1 MTKEDK
7 IASYD
12 PNGVGVTGAGIF
24 GLPFS
29 PDESDMVIVPVPWE
43 VTVSYMSGAARGPE
57 AILVASPQLDL
68 FLPDAPDAWKMGVS
82 MLEISQEMK
91 QKSDFHRHKAWELIT
106 FLEEGGQ
113 IQESEGAQKIQQE
126 VNAACAEMNAW
137 VKQTT
142 GEWLDKGKTVVL
154 LGGDHSTPLGFM
166 QALADRHTEYG
177 ILQIDAHPDLR
188 DSYEGFEFSH
198 ASIMFNA
205 LKIQQVSKLVQ
216 VGIRDFNG
224 FEANLSANSNGRI
237 ATYYDRFTSQRK
249 FKGENWD
256 QICKD
261 IVSQLPEKVYISF
274 DIDGL
279 DPSLCPTTG
288 TPVPGGLAFE
298 EAMYLIEQVTE
309 SGRTIIGADLVEVAP
324 GEGDWDGNVGSRTL
338 WRMATQVAKSQG
350 RIL

>member
-1 MTKEDK
+1 MSKAEK

-29 PDESDMVIVPVPWE
+29 PEESDLVIVPVPWE

-57 AILVASPQLDL
+57 AILIASPQLDL
-68 FLPDAPDAWKMGVS
+68 YLPEAPNGWKMGVS
-82 MLEISQEMK
+82 MLDISPEIK

-106 FLEEGGQ
+106 FLEEGGK
-113 IQESEGAQKIQQE
+113 IEESEGARQIQAD
-126 VNAACAEMNAW
+126 VNAACSEMNAW
-137 VKQTT
+137 VKSTT
-142 GEWLDKGKTVVL
+142 GEWLDQQKTVIL

-166 QALADRHTEYG
+166 QALADRHEEYG

-188 DSYEGFEFSH
+188 DAYEGFEFSH

-205 LKIQQVSKLVQ
+205 LKIPQVSKLVQ

-224 FEANLSANSNGRI
+224 FEANLSTNSEGRI
-237 ATYYDRFTSQRK
+237 QTFYDRATSNRK
-249 FKGENWD
+249 FKGENWE
-256 QICKD
+256 QICRD
-261 IVSQLPEKVYISF
+261 IVANLPMKVYISF

-279 DPSLCPTTG
+279 DPGLCPRTG
-288 TPVPGGLAFE
+288 TPVPGGLGFE
-298 EAMYLIEQVTE
+298 EALYLIEMVVE

-324 GEGDWDGNVGSRTL
+324 GENDWDGNVGSRIL
-338 WRMATQVAKSQG
+338 WRMAVQVALSQG
-350 RIL
+350 RSL

>member
-1 MTKEDK
+1 MTKADK

-29 PDESDMVIVPVPWE
+29 PDEAEMVIVPVPWE

-57 AILVASPQLDL
+57 SILVASPQLDL
-68 FLPDAPDAWKMGVS
+68 FLPDAPDAWKMGVA
-82 MLEISQEMK
+82 MLDIPSEIK
-91 QKSDFHRHKAWELIT
+91 QKSDFNRHKAWELIN

-113 IQESEGAQKIQQE
+113 IEESPEAKTIQSD
-126 VNAACAEMNAW
+126 VNAACGEMNQW
-137 VKQTT
+137 VKNTT
-142 GEWLDKGKTVVL
+142 GEWLDKNRTVIL

-166 QALADRHTEYG
+166 QALADRNSEYG

-188 DSYEGFEFSH
+188 DAYEGFEFSH

-205 LKIQQVSKLVQ
+205 LKIPQVTSLVQ

-224 FEANLSANSNGRI
+224 FEATLSANSGGRV
-237 ATYYDRFTSQRK
+237 TTFYDRFTSQRK

-256 QICKD
+256 SICRD
-261 IVSQLPEKVYISF
+261 IISHLPQKVYISF

-298 EAMYLIEQVTE
+298 EAMYLIEMVVE

-324 GEGDWDGNVGSRTL
+324 GENDWDGNVGARTL

-350 RIL
+350 RTM